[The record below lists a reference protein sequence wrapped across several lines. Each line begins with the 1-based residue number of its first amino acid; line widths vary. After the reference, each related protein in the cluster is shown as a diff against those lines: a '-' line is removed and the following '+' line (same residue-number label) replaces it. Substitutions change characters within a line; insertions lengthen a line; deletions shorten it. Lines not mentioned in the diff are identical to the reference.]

1 MAVDRNSLNKAMIVG
16 HVGADP
22 EIRYTSNQT
31 PVVNLSVATNT
42 STQDQEGNRQ
52 DQTEWHRANL
62 FGRLAEIAQN
72 YVRKGS
78 MVYVEGRLQTR
89 EYTDRDG
96 NTRYSTEILAATMTL
111 LGGRGSGDDSG
122 QSAASRRSNLTPANR
137 MMTCRSK
144 DRDQCLTDHAVRS
157 GKPCQNLGTFA
168 PEIW

>member
-31 PVVNLSVATNT
+31 PVTNLSIATNT

-52 DQTEWHRANL
+52 DQTEWHRVNL

-72 YVRKGS
+72 YVKKGS

-111 LGGRGSGDDSG
+111 LGGRGAGDESG
-122 QSAASRRSNLTPANR
+122 QSATAGAATQSSSATNQAPAGQTQQAQQSDASEPDDDLP
-137 MMTCRSK
+137 
-144 DRDQCLTDHAVRS
+144 
-157 GKPCQNLGTFA
+157 F
-168 PEIW
+168 

>member
-122 QSAASRRSNLTPANR
+122 QSAAAGAATQSSPATN
-137 MMTCRSK
+137 
-144 DRDQCLTDHAVRS
+144 Q
-157 GKPCQNLGTFA
+157 A
-168 PEIW
+168 PAEPTQQTQQPDASEPDDDLPF

>member
-96 NTRYSTEILAATMTL
+96 ILAATMTL

-122 QSAASRRSNLTPANR
+122 QSAAAGAATQSSSATNQAPAGQ
-137 MMTCRSK
+137 TQQAQQS
-144 DRDQCLTDHAVRS
+144 DASEPDDDL
-157 GKPCQNLGTFA
+157 PF
-168 PEIW
+168 